1 MFFDSALLNLM
12 AVMLQ
17 RGNDINAK
25 YKTWPRIA
33 AIKLVEFSR
42 QDLISLFSLSF
53 GVPAIP
59 FKTIQT
65 AA

>member
-33 AIKLVEFSR
+33 AINWSNFLAK
-42 QDLISLFSLSF
+42 I
-53 GVPAIP
+53 
-59 FKTIQT
+59 
-65 AA
+65 